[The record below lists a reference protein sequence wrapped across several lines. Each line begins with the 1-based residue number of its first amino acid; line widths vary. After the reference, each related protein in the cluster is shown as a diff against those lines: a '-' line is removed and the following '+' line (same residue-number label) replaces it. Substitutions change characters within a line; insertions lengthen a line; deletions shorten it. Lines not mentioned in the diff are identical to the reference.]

1 MLHTSA
7 AYMNPPIFALYFQI
21 LLFPVNI
28 YSAPDK
34 TISRVYQFC
43 VNIQMIFCTDVMR
56 RCSSLRLPWISV
68 SKKRPTVETSPL
80 SMWTFCW
87 PDSSGGRWRRRSK
100 VSQSPNQAS
109 ELRGAS
115 RAPTAPCT
123 RPLAAPDSNT
133 GGKHG
138 SRSIFIL
145 QWFPSAV
152 ILGRRPVF
160 LVRC

>member
-1 MLHTSA
+1 
-7 AYMNPPIFALYFQI
+7 
-21 LLFPVNI
+21 
-28 YSAPDK
+28 
-34 TISRVYQFC
+34 
-43 VNIQMIFCTDVMR
+43 MIFCTDVMR

-145 QWFPSAV
+145 QWFPSGGGSGLFSSLDV
-152 ILGRRPVF
+152 RRLLFTLCDSIWGSLQKRPHSVSTHEEQ
-160 LVRC
+160 C